1 VLAAF
6 NPWVPLFALVAVLQI
21 PQHSPKDLTIFSVG
35 VVLLLASNTTEQYTW
50 HTRPISTAPVL
61 WILGLC
67 APVLA
72 LAERHGTI
80 EAVGVFLLLPLA
92 LWQVSASSKKPFDT
106 AQQPVRRT
114 PVVIWTIPILILLAL
129 EFLAILL
136 TTVHNRYDYPTISSL
151 IDPLFNTRVGHI
163 ICVTLW
169 LTAGAAL
176 LIPRRSPATSE
187 VPA

>member
-1 VLAAF
+1 MGSTLCRCRRSADPSTFPERPHHILHRRSTPTCQQRYRTVHMAHTPDIHGPRPVD
-6 NPWVPLFALVAVLQI
+6 PWTL
-21 PQHSPKDLTIFSVG
+21 
-35 VVLLLASNTTEQYTW
+35 
-50 HTRPISTAPVL
+50 
-61 WILGLC
+61 
-67 APVLA
+67 
-72 LAERHGTI
+72 

-92 LWQVSASSKKPFDT
+92 LWQVSASSKNPFDT

-187 VPA
+187 VSA